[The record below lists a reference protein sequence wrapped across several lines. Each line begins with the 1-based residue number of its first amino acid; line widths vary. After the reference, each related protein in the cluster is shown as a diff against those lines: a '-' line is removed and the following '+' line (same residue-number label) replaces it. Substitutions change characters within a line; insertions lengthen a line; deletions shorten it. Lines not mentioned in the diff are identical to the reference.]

1 MVQERRKAA
10 TQRCYHVPSSVPLQ
24 SHGTQLTHPMSKLLQ
39 ATIGQMNLLVIAK
52 TIRLRQVFLWV
63 ELVGSSLVDDLSGW
77 LY

>member
-52 TIRLRQVFLWV
+52 TIRLRQLFLWV